1 MGLSLDHTIVPSKS
15 KETAAKWMAGILGVE
30 YTGMWGHFAPVKI
43 NDLLSFDF
51 DDREE
56 FESHHYALLASDQEF
71 DEILDRVKGE
81 GIPYGSGPRSR
92 TDMEINHLHTG
103 RGFYFE
109 DKDFHV
115 WEVIT
120 HTYGEVPGQSSS

>member
-1 MGLSLDHTIVPSKS
+1 MLSLDHTIVPAKEKEKS
-15 KETAAKWMAGILGVE
+15 AKWMAGILGLE
-30 YTGMWGHFAPVKI
+30 YTGMWGHFAPVKV
-43 NDLLSFDF
+43 NEKTTFDF
-51 DDREE
+51 DDREV
-56 FESHHYALLASDQEF
+56 FEPHHYALLASDQEF
-71 DEILDRVKGE
+71 DEILERVKGE

-109 DKDFHV
+109 DTDYHV

-120 HTYGEVPGQSSS
+120 HTYGDVPGQP